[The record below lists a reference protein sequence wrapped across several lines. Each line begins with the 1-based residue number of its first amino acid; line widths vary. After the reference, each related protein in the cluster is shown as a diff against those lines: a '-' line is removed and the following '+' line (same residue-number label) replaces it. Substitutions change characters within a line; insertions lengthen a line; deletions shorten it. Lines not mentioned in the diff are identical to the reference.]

1 MRCPPDV
8 REASV
13 SRPPR
18 VREVSAEKSAGIKN
32 RDPVRTEPRQAA
44 AMARKQTRFAAAL
57 KGQTPPR
64 TSDLYGWLRSR
75 HREVAA
81 LINRRTRDWTKI
93 AAEVAAEGVIG
104 ANGQPASPD
113 ALRKM
118 WSRVDRDVKQEEAE
132 RSAKRVARTPPNR
145 SPHRSAGRHEVAS
158 AQHRVPTPARAPE
171 PAHHPPPIAA
181 VSVPAARG
189 GPVPTRP
196 AQHATEELTPEAKAQ
211 IDKVRK
217 GLTDWDRRRHGT

>member
-1 MRCPPDV
+1 MRCPPGV

-13 SRPPR
+13 KRLSP
-18 VREVSAEKSAGIKN
+18 VREASAKKLVQGRN

-64 TSDLYGWLRSR
+64 TSDLYGWLRSK

-93 AAEVAAEGVIG
+93 ATEVAAEGVVG
-104 ANGQPASPD
+104 ANGRPASPD

-118 WSRVDRDVKQEEAE
+118 WTRVDRDVMREQAE
-132 RSAKRVARTPPNR
+132 RLARRAAQKSPDRPPR
-145 SPHRSAGRHEVAS
+145 HSGGKHEVAS
-158 AQHRVPTPARAPE
+158 TTHRAPTPVRAPE
-171 PAHHPPPIAA
+171 PAHHPPPTRSPSGTAPRA
-181 VSVPAARG
+181 LAPAPKSKLRLEDL
-189 GPVPTRP
+189 P
-196 AQHATEELTPEAKAQ
+196 PEARAEFEKLDRGLA
-211 IDKVRK
+211 DFDRK
-217 GLTDWDRRRHGT
+217 RFG

>member
-1 MRCPPDV
+1 
-8 REASV
+8 
-13 SRPPR
+13 
-18 VREVSAEKSAGIKN
+18 
-32 RDPVRTEPRQAA
+32 
-44 AMARKQTRFAAAL
+44 MAKKQTRFAAAL

-64 TSDLYGWLRSR
+64 TSDLYSWLRSK

-93 AAEVAAEGVIG
+93 ATEVAAEGVVG
-104 ANGQPASPD
+104 ANGLPASPD

-118 WSRVDRDVKQEEAE
+118 WSRVDRDVMQEEAE
-132 RSAKRVARTPPNR
+132 RSAKRVARTPSNR

-158 AQHRVPTPARAPE
+158 AQHRVPAPVRAPE

-181 VSVPAARG
+181 VSGPAARG
-189 GPVPTRP
+189 GLVPPRP

>member
-1 MRCPPDV
+1 
-8 REASV
+8 
-13 SRPPR
+13 
-18 VREVSAEKSAGIKN
+18 
-32 RDPVRTEPRQAA
+32 
-44 AMARKQTRFAAAL
+44 MARKQTRFAAAL

-93 AAEVAAEGVIG
+93 ATEVAAEGVVG

-132 RSAKRVARTPPNR
+132 RSAKRVARKAPNR
-145 SPHRSAGRHEVAS
+145 SPQQTAGRHEVVPAMPRTLTPV
-158 AQHRVPTPARAPE
+158 RVPE
-171 PAHHPPPIAA
+171 PAHHPPLAA
-181 VSVPAARG
+181 AQTVASEQGAPA
-189 GPVPTRP
+189 PTP
-196 AQHATEELTPEAKAQ
+196 AKRLTVEDLPPEARAHL
-211 IDKVRK
+211 DKLRK

>member
-13 SRPPR
+13 SRPPS
-18 VREVSAEKSAGIKN
+18 VREVSAEKSVGIRN
-32 RDPVRTEPRQAA
+32 RDPVRTEPRHAA

-93 AAEVAAEGVIG
+93 ATEVAAEGVVG

-132 RSAKRVARTPPNR
+132 
-145 SPHRSAGRHEVAS
+145 
-158 AQHRVPTPARAPE
+158 
-171 PAHHPPPIAA
+171 
-181 VSVPAARG
+181 
-189 GPVPTRP
+189 
-196 AQHATEELTPEAKAQ
+196 
-211 IDKVRK
+211 
-217 GLTDWDRRRHGT
+217 